1 MATEDQLGNQ
11 RELNKALGEYTSGL
25 TDASDF
31 ISILSSRSSEL
42 VDQYRALGRLSKGDF
57 TEGNK
62 STSKSD

>member
-42 VDQYRALGRLSKGDF
+42 VD
-57 TEGNK
+57 
-62 STSKSD
+62 